1 MFVWMLFLCH
11 LQKRKLNASVMT
23 GGAGERFGRWQRPP
37 MEPETEETSHPPL
50 PQVQQREVSGSRI
63 KAAAGQ
69 KHRILNWVHLLS
81 SFSLSCFS
89 ACSVRPHTWSGATWT
104 VIFWVGLVSVCRLF
118 QLLVFAVIQCANRW
132 YFIWHICLCA
142 CKTVHRALEVTE
154 SLILSISL
162 SAGLQLNTW
171 YLGHL
176 LCLWG
181 FSHHWG
187 TGVKPTQTPEGLYQF
202 TPRRD
207 TNMSWIKT
215 EVMWAIFFLSSSWS
229 GMVM

>member
-154 SLILSISL
+154 SDTLDFSL
-162 SAGLQLNTW
+162 CWSPTKHLVFGSLALPLRFFPSLGHRCETYPNTW
-171 YLGHL
+171 RFIPVY
-176 LCLWG
+176 
-181 FSHHWG
+181 
-187 TGVKPTQTPEGLYQF
+187 TTQ
-202 TPRRD
+202 RH
-207 TNMSWIKT
+207 KH
-215 EVMWAIFFLSSSWS
+215 VMNKNRSNVSDFFFK
-229 GMVM
+229 